1 MGYFKRLVFLLLLI
15 FETRVSLCNQDVH
28 HHTWKGSNFEFVK
41 TVGPLKLSYV
51 FNVRPQDDKKEK
63 IWLNNDAFICQV
75 DKGSFVLGTL
85 TST

>member
-1 MGYFKRLVFLLLLI
+1 M
-15 FETRVSLCNQDVH
+15 
-28 HHTWKGSNFEFVK
+28 
-41 TVGPLKLSYV
+41 GPLKLSYV

-75 DKGSFVLGTL
+75 DKGSFVLATL